1 MAGAIAYISRDTD
14 GVAWGKLIGDALGP
28 IDFRTIANGLG
39 NTDDIEIAL
48 AWKPKPGLLRTFK
61 NLKMIVSLGMGVDH
75 LLADDQLPESVPIT
89 RIMDEGLI
97 GQMSEYAI
105 FWALWHHRD
114 IEKYAASQR
123 ARKWKPEEF
132 VDTLHRPVGIMG
144 LGSIGQDT
152 AVKLAMLG
160 FPTMGWS
167 RTAKTLPGVETFH
180 GRESLPTFLSRC
192 SILVNVLPLTRET
205 RGLLDKTLFAA
216 LPKGAFVINMGRGAQ
231 VVDDDLLAAIDSG
244 HLAGAALDVF
254 NTEPLPPE
262 HPYWLHPKV
271 HMTPHMA
278 GYTNPRTASP
288 AVIENVKRLRS
299 GQPLINI
306 VDPKSGY

>member
-14 GVAWGKLIGDALGP
+14 GVAWRKVFTEALGP
-28 IDFRTIANGLG
+28 IDFRTIADGLG

-48 AWKPKPGLLRTFK
+48 AWKPKPGLLASLK
-61 NLKMIVSLGMGVDH
+61 NLKLIVSLGMGVDH
-75 LLADDQLPESVPIT
+75 LLADDQLPAGVPIV
-89 RIMDEGLI
+89 RIMDEGLV

-114 IEKYAASQR
+114 IERYATSQR
-123 ARKWKPEEF
+123 AKTWKPEEF
-132 VDTLHRPVGIMG
+132 VDTLHRPVGVMG

-152 AVKLAMLG
+152 AKKLALLG
-160 FPTMGWS
+160 FPTLGWS
-167 RTAKTLPGVETFH
+167 RTAKTVPGVETFH
-180 GRESLPTFLSRC
+180 GREALPKFLGRST
-192 SILVNVLPLTRET
+192 ILVNVLPLTRET
-205 RGLLDKTLFAA
+205 RGLLDKRLFAA
-216 LPKGAFVINMGRGAQ
+216 LPKGAFVINMGRGGH
-231 VVDDDLLAAIDSG
+231 VVDADLLAALDSG

-271 HMTPHMA
+271 HITPHMA

-288 AVIENVKRLRS
+288 GVIENIKRLRS
-299 GQPLINI
+299 GQPLIHT
-306 VDPKSGY
+306 VDPKTGY

>member
-14 GVAWGKLIGDALGP
+14 GVAWRRVFTEALGP
-28 IDFRTIANGLG
+28 IDFRTIADGLG

-48 AWKPKPGLLRTFK
+48 AWKPKPGLLASLK
-61 NLKMIVSLGMGVDH
+61 NLKLIVSLGMGVDH
-75 LLADDQLPESVPIT
+75 LLADDRLPHGVPIV
-89 RIMDEGLI
+89 RIMDEGLV

-114 IEKYAASQR
+114 IERYAASQR
-123 ARKWKPEEF
+123 AKTWKPEEF
-132 VDTLHRPVGIMG
+132 VDTLHRPVGVMG

-152 AVKLAMLG
+152 AKKLALLG
-160 FPTMGWS
+160 FPTLGWS
-167 RTAKTLPGVETFH
+167 RTAKTVPGVETFH
-180 GRESLPTFLSRC
+180 GREALPKFLGRSA
-192 SILVNVLPLTRET
+192 ILVNVLPLTRET
-205 RGLLDKTLFAA
+205 RGLLDKALFAA
-216 LPKGAFVINMGRGAQ
+216 LPKGAFVINMGRGGH
-231 VVDDDLLAAIDSG
+231 VVDEDLLAALESG

-254 NTEPLPPE
+254 NQEPLPPE

-288 AVIENVKRLRS
+288 GVIENIKRLRT
-299 GQPLINI
+299 GQPLTNT
-306 VDPKSGY
+306 VDPKTGY

>member
-14 GVAWGKLIGDALGP
+14 GVAWRKVFTDAFGP
-28 IDFRTIANGLG
+28 IDFRTIGEGLG

-61 NLKMIVSLGMGVDH
+61 NLKLIVSLGMGVDH
-75 LLADDQLPESVPIT
+75 LLSDNQLPDVPIV
-89 RIMDEGLI
+89 RIMDEGLVA
-97 GQMSEYAI
+97 QMSEYAI

-132 VDTLHRPVGIMG
+132 VDTVHRPVGVMG

-180 GRESLPTFLSRC
+180 GRDSLPTFLSRC
-192 SILVNVLPLTRET
+192 RILVNVLPLTRET
-205 RGLLDKTLFAA
+205 RGILDKTLFGA

-231 VVDDDLLAAIDSG
+231 VVDEDLLAAIDSG

-262 HPYWLHPKV
+262 HPYWLHPRV

-288 AVIENVKRLRS
+288 GVIENIKRLRA
-299 GQPLINI
+299 GQPLINT
-306 VDPKSGY
+306 VDPKTGY

>member
-1 MAGAIAYISRDTD
+1 MGAIAYISRDTD
-14 GVAWGKLIGDALGP
+14 GVAWRKVFTEAFGP
-28 IDFRTIANGLG
+28 IDFRTIAEGLG
-39 NTDDIEIAL
+39 NTDEIEIAL
-48 AWKPKPGLLRTFK
+48 AWKPRPGLLRSLK

-75 LLADDQLPESVPIT
+75 LLADDQLPDVPIT

-97 GQMSEYAI
+97 GQMAEWAI

-123 ARKWKPEEF
+123 ARQWKPEEF
-132 VDTLHRPVGIMG
+132 VDSLHRPVGVMG

-152 AVKLAMLG
+152 AQKFAMLG

-167 RTAKTLPGVETFH
+167 RTSKSVPGVETFN
-180 GRESLPTFLSRC
+180 GREALPQFLGRC
-192 SILVNVLPLTRET
+192 AILVNVLPLTRET
-205 RGLLDKTLFAA
+205 RGLLDRNLFAA
-216 LPKGAFVINMGRGAQ
+216 LPKGAFVINMGRGAH
-231 VVDDDLLAAIDSG
+231 VVDHDLLAALESG
-244 HLAGAALDVF
+244 QLAGAALDVF
-254 NTEPLPPE
+254 NTEPLPAE

-288 AVIENVKRLRS
+288 GVIENIRRLRA
-299 GQPLINI
+299 GQPLINT
-306 VDPKSGY
+306 VDAKTGY

>member
-14 GVAWGKLIGDALGP
+14 GVAWRRVFTEALGP
-28 IDFRTIANGLG
+28 IDFRTIADGLG

-48 AWKPKPGLLRTFK
+48 AWKPKPGLLASLK
-61 NLKMIVSLGMGVDH
+61 NLKLIVSLGMGVDH
-75 LLADDQLPESVPIT
+75 LLADDRLPHGVPIV
-89 RIMDEGLI
+89 RIMDEGLV

-105 FWALWHHRD
+105 FWTLWHHRD
-114 IEKYAASQR
+114 IAKYAASQR
-123 ARKWKPEEF
+123 ARQWKPEEF
-132 VDTLHRPVGIMG
+132 VDTLHRPVGVMG

-160 FPTMGWS
+160 FPTLGWS

-180 GRESLPTFLSRC
+180 GRDSLPTFLSRC

-216 LPKGAFVINMGRGAQ
+216 LPRGAFLINMGRGAH
-231 VVDDDLLAAIDSG
+231 VVDDDLLAALDSG

-254 NTEPLPPE
+254 DTEPLPTTHVFWF
-262 HPYWLHPKV
+262 HPQITVW
-271 HMTPHMA
+271 PHA
-278 GYTNPRTASP
+278 AAQTD
-288 AVIENVKRLRS
+288 LRS
-299 GQPLINI
+299 AAAVVAANVEAVRRGEPAAHR
-306 VDPKSGY
+306 VDRSRGY